1 VSRPFMRLCS
11 GLNPSSPRAKMNGK
25 HTAFL
30 STAAHARSPSAD
42 SHKV

>member
-1 VSRPFMRLCS
+1 MRLCS
-11 GLNPSSPRAKMNGK
+11 GKNQSNPRAKMNGK

-30 STAAHARSPSAD
+30 STAARARSPSAH